1 MFDFSCEVNY
11 IRHQGASIRQGMG
24 GDQKENLKDKP
35 CPCEGVSPVIF
46 RALLAKQMHRENTL
60 CCGKARTEMGMSWLL
75 RLKASQ
81 WSGSHSIS
89 STDCKS
95 MD

>member
-1 MFDFSCEVNY
+1 MLLSDKGWEET
-11 IRHQGASIRQGMG
+11 R
-24 GDQKENLKDKP
+24 ETNLKDKP
-35 CPCEGVSPVIF
+35 CPCEGVSPVIS

-60 CCGKARTEMGMSWLL
+60 CCGKARTEKGMSWLL
-75 RLKASQ
+75 PLKASQ
-81 WSGSHSIS
+81 WSESHSIS